1 MYSFI
6 YCLFEI
12 KASHILCTISKLE
25 ALFRQQQSPHPCTA
39 LYQAFSVM
47 YRRRKNSLIP
57 RDPKHIGRVTQGV
70 VPAAEEI
77 FVFDLQYMI
86 YYPLKFLAVI
96 NVLCLNGSN
105 IPFNSWNHGY
115 AFRTEQLRVI
125 GITPWAWIRMEGYKP
140 LCFCVLQL
148 DNDRRALALR
158 SIVLNVSP
166 FNKIKGQFVIVYL
179 LLRRQVHIFYESTV
193 VHEL

>member
-1 MYSFI
+1 MHQSR
-6 YCLFEI
+6 LD
-12 KASHILCTISKLE
+12 
-25 ALFRQQQSPHPCTA
+25 ALFRQQQLRRPCA
-39 LYQAFSVM
+39 SLYQAFLVIRCQSETKKLA
-47 YRRRKNSLIP
+47 RTTWPETHRPGGLGSSTGCW
-57 RDPKHIGRVTQGV
+57 RDLC
-70 VPAAEEI
+70 
-77 FVFDLQYMI
+77 FW
-86 YYPLKFLAVI
+86 PLNFLAVI

-105 IPFNSWNHGY
+105 IPFNSSNHGY
-115 AFRTEQLRVI
+115 AFRTERLRVI
-125 GITPWAWIRMEGYKP
+125 GITPRAWIRMEGSKP

>member
-1 MYSFI
+1 M
-6 YCLFEI
+6 
-12 KASHILCTISKLE
+12 KASHIFCANQNWKPYSD
-25 ALFRQQQSPHPCTA
+25 
-39 LYQAFSVM
+39 
-47 YRRRKNSLIP
+47 NSGRLIP
-57 RDPKHIGRVTQGV
+57 VRRSTRPSQWCIGDEKTRSYHVTQGV

-105 IPFNSWNHGY
+105 IPFNSSNHGY
-115 AFRTEQLRVI
+115 AFRTECLRVI

-158 SIVLNVSP
+158 SIVLNVSS